1 VIAYYAVRKKRSAE
15 KIGNVR
21 FNGGLAETRSQLL
34 FEWKHLQRKVRA
46 REPKIYRQH
55 CKILIAEQHPLFRI
69 VGGGVPD
76 WEKNRS
82 AQPSSAK
89 R

>member
-1 VIAYYAVRKKRSAE
+1 MEAFKK
-15 KIGNVR
+15 K
-21 FNGGLAETRSQLL
+21 L
-34 FEWKHLQRKVRA
+34 RA
-46 REPKIYRQH
+46 REPKIYRQY
-55 CKILIAEQHPLFRI
+55 CKILIPEQHPLFRI
-69 VGGGVPD
+69 VGGGVRD